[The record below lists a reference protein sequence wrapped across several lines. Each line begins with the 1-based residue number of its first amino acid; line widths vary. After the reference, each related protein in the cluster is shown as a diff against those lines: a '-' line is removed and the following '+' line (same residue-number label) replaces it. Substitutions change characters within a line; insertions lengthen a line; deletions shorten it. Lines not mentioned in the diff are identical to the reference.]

1 MSSNVL
7 KKEGLNIAM
16 EAYSLRPRAW
26 QVVKIGAAAS
36 AGIVYLTSFA
46 FAISSIWITL
56 SPGIQMGHILTSL
69 REALPV
75 VSK

>member
-26 QVVKIGAAAS
+26 QVVKRGAAAS

-46 FAISSIWITL
+46 FAISSI
-56 SPGIQMGHILTSL
+56 
-69 REALPV
+69 
-75 VSK
+75 